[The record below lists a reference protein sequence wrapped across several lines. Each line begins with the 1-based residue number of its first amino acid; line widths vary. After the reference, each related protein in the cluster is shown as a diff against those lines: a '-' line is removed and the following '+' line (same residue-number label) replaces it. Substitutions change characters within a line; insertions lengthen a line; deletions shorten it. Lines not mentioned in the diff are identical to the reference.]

1 MFCLFYF
8 SWATPS
14 KPSRNS
20 ELLNLSM
27 MGRPV
32 TRRALACLLPTSP
45 RRACPSKPR
54 GRRRTRTVGTR
65 TRSARRLHVD
75 RFGPRRPTRRPS
87 GARTHARTI
96 PESEPNAVPRAV
108 CTLCTPRPPL
118 VPRGHQPHATRALAP
133 RRPGGRPAGAS
144 SCSAA
149 QLQPL
154 PWRGLPIIKKEKV
167 KKKKKTNKT
176 EQAPPASSVVYASAA
191 GCPCPHVPA
200 LDPSC
205 AYVLPARARRHLL
218 AAAHACVAR
227 VK

>member
-1 MFCLFYF
+1 
-8 SWATPS
+8 
-14 KPSRNS
+14 
-20 ELLNLSM
+20 

-108 CTLCTPRPPL
+108 CTLHAAPAARAEGAP
-118 VPRGHQPHATRALAP
+118 ATRHA
-133 RRPGGRPAGAS
+133 RAGAETAGRS
-144 SCSAA
+144 ACRARSCSAA

-167 KKKKKTNKT
+167 KKKKKKKTNKT